1 MNNIRISSGVPVII
15 VKLRLKK
22 CSLERKQ
29 CGLMKAIEFLGQ
41 FGAWGGSSPS
51 VGFFFLVRSSWGSE
65 GGKSIGGG

>member
-1 MNNIRISSGVPVII
+1 VNNIRISSGVPVII

-41 FGAWGGSSPS
+41 FGAWGGAAP
-51 VGFFFLVRSSWGSE
+51 V
-65 GGKSIGGG
+65 